1 MVGEIDGGAVHRDL
15 VPVLVEHDLVRR
27 GFLLRPGRDVLL
39 PRDADALRLHLRR
52 SRGLRAL
59 KRDADPGEQFLDRER
74 LGDVVVGAGVEAGHL
89 IHHRI
94 PRRQQDDRNA
104 LLLAEAPQHLYA
116 V

>member
-1 MVGEIDGGAVHRDL
+1 MALQGH
-15 VPVLVEHDLVRR
+15 
-27 GFLLRPGRDVLL
+27 
-39 PRDADALRLHLRR
+39 ADARKEL
-52 SRGLRAL
+52 
-59 KRDADPGEQFLDRER
+59 LDGER